1 MANKDLY
8 NEGFTQFENRMNE
21 YNASADYYK
30 IAESM
35 ITDLARKAYQSA
47 RNVSGIAEAYFL
59 LCSSEE
65 YGIEVANTWLN
76 RAA

>member
-1 MANKDLY
+1 MANRKLY

-21 YNASADYYK
+21 YSGSADYYK

-35 ITDLARKAYQSA
+35 ITELARRAYQSA
-47 RNVSGIAEAYFL
+47 RNVSGVAEAYFL

-65 YGIEVANTWLN
+65 YGIEVANRWLN